1 MAGLPGSGA
10 CKAGFPGAAQE
21 RIAPALKNR
30 PSAYAAINGS
40 SAKRLRPSCA
50 PRWSLDNV
58 KSPRTS
64 DARGFVCW
72 RNVQARTP
80 LAQVQLLKSA
90 RAAFSRDVW
99 AGFVESA
106 RFSQD
111 HGRRLAGMHLSRLP
125 HAIASGLH
133 RRADRT
139 RPVRTFP
146 PSSQKSSAFSAAW
159 GA

>member
-10 CKAGFPGAAQE
+10 CKTGFPGAAQE

-30 PSAYAAINGS
+30 PSAHAAGNGC
-40 SAKRLRPSCA
+40 SAKGLRPSCA
-50 PRWSLDNV
+50 PQWNLDNV

-72 RNVQARTP
+72 RDVQARTP

-90 RAAFSRDVW
+90 RAAFSRDIW
-99 AGFVESA
+99 AGFMETSH
-106 RFSQD
+106 FSQNRGQ
-111 HGRRLAGMHLSRLP
+111 HLAGMHLSRLP
-125 HAIASGLH
+125 HAIASAFH